1 MCQGSLAAAIGEIVK
16 GDAPQFDST
25 RMPWVVTGATMP
37 DLSAAFRGA
46 MLLK

>member
-1 MCQGSLAAAIGEIVK
+1 MTAAMGEMVR
-16 GDAPQFDST
+16 GDAPQLDST

-46 MLLK
+46 MLLN